1 MAEEVVE
8 IELVSPAGSGEWVDE
23 EAKAEKARDTKETE
37 KKKTLEI
44 ELVAA
49 FDAAARKRNAFALTE
64 SQKKHRVE
72 RFEQALKA
80 IAKRMSAQAANHV
93 SDREARSEV
102 RIQVYRGLMLLLN
115 QLGRRQEA
123 SAASARRALKWSFGI
138 ATISILIT
146 TGTLISSGIIPPP
159 F

>member
-23 EAKAEKARDTKETE
+23 EAKAEKARDTKETA

-123 SAASARRALKWSFGI
+123 SAASARRALKWGFGVASMALLGMGITLI
-138 ATISILIT
+138 AT
-146 TGTLISSGIIPPP
+146 GAVQIP